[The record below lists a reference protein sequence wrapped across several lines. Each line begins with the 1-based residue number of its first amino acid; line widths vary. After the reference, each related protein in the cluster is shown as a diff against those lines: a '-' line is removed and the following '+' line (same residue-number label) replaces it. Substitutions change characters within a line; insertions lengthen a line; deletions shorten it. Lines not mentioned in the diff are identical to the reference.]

1 MKALAYLRGKGIFL
15 TLFLVVIIAL
25 QVTNLV
31 RQEKAP
37 IRFAQEYIPINAAIC
52 QGQALHYENTLIVQ
66 ERAPIVYI
74 RSIARGHVSNEDEKH
89 PTVQTDTNPQFFN
102 VWSAQERTNTVTFTP
117 TVTLAPGPYT
127 LIVSA
132 SGLNSDRT
140 GTAMYALEFT
150 VNAC

>member
-1 MKALAYLRGKGIFL
+1 
-15 TLFLVVIIAL
+15 
-25 QVTNLV
+25 V